1 MPIPAYWLSATPGR
15 ASRLTAPRADG
26 RRKNTEAD
34 APGQERTPTED
45 AASEG
50 PSPYRR
56 IMYAIVA
63 LATIAI
69 ASTEL
74 GTAYTPH
81 ERRFYTSAVFQCVAM
96 LAVLQIMLEDFD
108 ARLPFAIFG
117 LWAALKYGGWLF
129 QRLRPTA

>member
-1 MPIPAYWLSATPGR
+1 ME
-15 ASRLTAPRADG
+15 PRACAQLDS
-26 RRKNTEAD
+26 R
-34 APGQERTPTED
+34 
-45 AASEG
+45 AAAFVRVC
-50 PSPYRR
+50 PQ
-56 IMYAIVA
+56 
-63 LATIAI
+63 LAT
-69 ASTEL
+69 
-74 GTAYTPH
+74 H